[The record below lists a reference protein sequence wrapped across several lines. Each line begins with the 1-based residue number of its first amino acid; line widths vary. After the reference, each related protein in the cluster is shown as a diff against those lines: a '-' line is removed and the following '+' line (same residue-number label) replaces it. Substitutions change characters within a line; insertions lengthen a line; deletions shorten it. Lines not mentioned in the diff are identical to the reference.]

1 MRSPRPL
8 YHKGIELMGR
18 LLLTGATGLLGRYLM
33 KDLLSKG
40 VELAVLVRPSRR
52 SDAHQRIEAAMR
64 VWEKELERE
73 MPRPTVLCGD
83 IVSPDLGLSGPEIR
97 WAAENCDGMIHN
109 AASLSFVS
117 TGRDSEPWRSNVG
130 GVQNV
135 LEFCEQAGIE
145 QFHHVSTAYV
155 AGKRQGLVYEDELN
169 VGQEFANPYEESKVE
184 AEELVRNA
192 QFLKSLTVFRPAI
205 IVGDSRTGMT
215 FTYHNFY
222 AMLQLGLTLA
232 QSMGNQDFTG
242 KIVSNTFKINVDGH
256 ERKNLV
262 PVDWVSEAMSTIIAD
277 SSLHG
282 KTYHLSPR
290 VPITVRLIRDVMEEV
305 VGLYGLSFSG
315 ASGTMGSDEIQQ
327 LFLKHMEVYHSY
339 WKDDPEFDA
348 SNTIAALPHLPC
360 PLVDRDMLVRLSKA
374 AIERGFNWRDPKVES
389 TAPRPVLAAS

>member
-1 MRSPRPL
+1 
-8 YHKGIELMGR
+8 MGR

-33 KDLLSKG
+33 KDLLSRG
-40 VELAVLVRPSRR
+40 VDLAVLVRPSRR
-52 SDAHQRIEAAMR
+52 SNPHQRVEAAMR
-64 VWEKELERE
+64 VWEQELQQSL
-73 MPRPTVLCGD
+73 PRPAVLCGD
-83 IVSPDLGLSGPEIR
+83 IISPDLGLSGPEIR

-135 LEFCEQAGIE
+135 LEFCKQAGIRT
-145 QFHHVSTAYV
+145 FHHVSTAYV
-155 AGKRQGLVYEDELN
+155 AGKRHGRVREDELN

-184 AEELVRNA
+184 AEELVRNSK
-192 QFLKSLTVFRPAI
+192 FLNSLTIFRPAI

-232 QSMGNQDFTG
+232 QSMGVPDFTG
-242 KIVSNTFKINVDGH
+242 KVVSNTFKINVDGH

-262 PVDWVSEAMSTIIAD
+262 PVDWVSEAMSTIIANP
-277 SSLHG
+277 SLHG

-290 VPITVRLIRDVMEEV
+290 VPITVRLIRDIMEEV

-315 ASGTMGSDEIQQ
+315 AAGTMGGDEIQQ
-327 LFLKHMEVYHSY
+327 LFLKHMEVYQSY

-348 SNTIAALPHLPC
+348 SNTLAALPHLPC
-360 PLVDRDMLVRLSKA
+360 PLVDREMLVRLSRV
-374 AIERGFNWRDPKVES
+374 AIERGFNWRDPKVEVDPS
-389 TAPRPVLAAS
+389 SKVVATA